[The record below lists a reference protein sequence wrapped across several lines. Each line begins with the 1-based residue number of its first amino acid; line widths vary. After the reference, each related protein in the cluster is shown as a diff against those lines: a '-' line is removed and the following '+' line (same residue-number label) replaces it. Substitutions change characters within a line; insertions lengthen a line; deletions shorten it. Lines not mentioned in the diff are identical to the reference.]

1 MFNAFCCNGEQDWF
15 LNFSSEFSLLVYK
28 NASDFCVL
36 ILYPAAL
43 QNSVITSS
51 NFLIISL
58 GFYMYH
64 IMSSADSES
73 FTSFLIWMPLISFSS
88 LIAVA
93 SASKMMLNN
102 SCESE
107 HPCLVPDLGGNA
119 FTIFTTESNIYCRL
133 IMYGPYYVEEG

>member
-1 MFNAFCCNGEQDWF
+1 
-15 LNFSSEFSLLVYK
+15 
-28 NASDFCVL
+28 
-36 ILYPAAL
+36 
-43 QNSVITSS
+43 
-51 NFLIISL
+51 
-58 GFYMYH
+58 
-64 IMSSADSES
+64 MSSADSES